1 MLKSISLALLAGAAG
16 LALSTGAHAGLIDD
30 PLHGFCNGTSPAC
43 IDNGTNT
50 PLGSNSTQF
59 GFSISPGP
67 QTGQLFVDLL
77 VPNNY
82 VIPASF
88 SLTGIHGGTA
98 NNLAISAVASLFGN
112 WTSGDLGTFLGFSPS
127 SSPANP
133 IGAFLPA
140 TQALD
145 PAATGF
151 FVFQANIGTTKIW
164 DNANGTNGPVF
175 NMISAFSADLGGY
188 IVGFC
193 GTGCTSPTVA
203 TAPSGALLVNSPQTP
218 PHNVPEPSTLALFGI
233 ALVGIALFGYRRKT
247 I

>member
-1 MLKSISLALLAGAAG
+1 MLKSMTLAILAGVAAG
-16 LALSTGAHAGLIDD
+16 LALSTTAQAALIDD
-30 PLHGFCNGTSPAC
+30 PLHGFCNGTSPTGAC

-67 QTGQLFVDLL
+67 QTGNLFVDLL

-140 TQALD
+140 TKALD

-164 DNANGTNGPVF
+164 DNANETNGPIF
-175 NMISAFSADLGGY
+175 DLISAFGADLGGY

-203 TAPSGALLVNSPQTP
+203 TAPSGALLNNSPP
-218 PHNVPEPSTLALFGI
+218 RNVPEPSTLALFGI
-233 ALVGIALFGYRRKT
+233 ALVGIALFSYRRKT